1 VTVETRVGG
10 PSPGEIAAGATALG
24 IVIAF
29 GVLAASVGL
38 IRSETAR
45 DLRTLTAVGASGA
58 TRRMITAATAAALGL
73 LGAVLGMA
81 GAVIAGLAAAHGN
94 LSAMFG
100 DVPLSDVLILLAGL
114 PLIAAAGGWLFAGR
128 KPPAVA
134 RQPIE

>member
-1 VTVETRVGG
+1 
-10 PSPGEIAAGATALG
+10 
-24 IVIAF
+24 VIAL
-29 GVLAASVGL
+29 GVLAASVSL

-45 DLRTLTAVGASGA
+45 DLRTLTAVGASDA

-73 LGAVLGMA
+73 LGAILGMA
-81 GAVIAGLAAAHGN
+81 AAVIAGLAFAHSS

-100 DVPLSDVLILLAGL
+100 DVPLSDALILLAGL

-128 KPPAVA
+128 EPPAVA